1 MLPEQILERMS
12 MSKLERRKQLGKW
25 LKEMRE
31 RAGFTQSDL
40 AKALGYDNAQ
50 IISNIE
56 RGVSAI
62 PQKRIRDFARHLKCE
77 PMELDFRV
85 LSSSVR
91 DSGASE
97 ASDLALRYFPLINA
111 IDKAND
117 IKKSEITSFIS
128 RTLEIPEEKVTP
140 TEA

>member
-1 MLPEQILERMS
+1 

-31 RAGFTQSDL
+31 RSALTQSDL
-40 AKALGYDNAQ
+40 AKSLGYDNAQ

-62 PQKRIRDFARHLKCE
+62 PQKRIRDFATHLKCD

-97 ASDLALRYFPLINA
+97 ASDLALKYSPLINA
-111 IDKAND
+111 IDKAGDN
-117 IKKSEITSFIS
+117 KRSEISEFIS
-128 RTLEIPEEKVTP
+128 RTLDIPVDKVLP
-140 TEA
+140 SDQ

>member
-1 MLPEQILERMS
+1 

-25 LKEMRE
+25 LKKMRE
-31 RAGFTQSDL
+31 DASLTQADL

-62 PQKRIRDFARHLKCE
+62 PQKRIKDFAHHLKCE

-91 DSGASE
+91 DSGASK
-97 ASDLALRYFPLINA
+97 ASDLALRYFPLLTA
-111 IDKAND
+111 IDRADETKRDEIANY
-117 IKKSEITSFIS
+117 IS
-128 RTLEIPEEKVTP
+128 RTLNLPKEKVSP
-140 TEA
+140 SEI

>member
-1 MLPEQILERMS
+1 
-12 MSKLERRKQLGKW
+12 
-25 LKEMRE
+25 MRE
-31 RAGFTQSDL
+31 DASLTQADL

-62 PQKRIRDFARHLKCE
+62 PQKRIKDFAHHLKCE

-91 DSGASE
+91 DSGASK
-97 ASDLALRYFPLINA
+97 ASDLALRYFPLLTA
-111 IDKAND
+111 IDRADETKRDEIANY
-117 IKKSEITSFIS
+117 IS
-128 RTLEIPEEKVTP
+128 RALNLPKEKVTP
-140 TEA
+140 SEI

>member
-1 MLPEQILERMS
+1 
-12 MSKLERRKQLGKW
+12 MSKLERRKQLGRW
-25 LKEMRE
+25 LKQMRE
-31 RAGFTQSDL
+31 EAGLTQADL

-62 PQKRIRDFARHLKCE
+62 PQKRIKDFAQHLKCE

-91 DSGASE
+91 DAGASK
-97 ASDLALRYFPLINA
+97 ASDLALRYFPLLTA
-111 IDKAND
+111 IDRADDNLRG
-117 IKKSEITSFIS
+117 EITDYIS
-128 RTLEIPEEKVTP
+128 RTLNIPHEKVSP
-140 TEA
+140 TEF